1 MAIVRRLAGII
12 ILAVATLSGD
22 AIPALTQDRATT
34 ADLSGVVFDQSNAV
48 VPGTVV
54 AATNT
59 ATGVERKAVSNGAG
73 RYAIPALPPGTYTIK
88 AALAGFAT
96 VVKDDVVLT
105 LGQNAQ
111 LDFTLAVGGTSES
124 VTVTGASTPV
134 DAHRTAVATVVSQGQ
149 IDSLPTNGR
158 NFMSFSVIT
167 PGVNTDRTPQQGAS
181 ATSGLTFAGQRAR
194 SNNIT
199 VDGLDNNDI
208 TTGSVRATFSQEA
221 VQEFQVIANSYPA
234 EFGKAS
240 GGIVNIVT
248 RSGGNTV
255 RGNIFNYFR
264 HDALNAR
271 EHFEM
276 YDPAGERID
285 QGKAPY
291 SQYQFGGTLGGPIRR
306 NRSFFFLSAERLR
319 VRANNFVNIDDT
331 TPVIVSGQNYGT
343 VVDIL
348 RRDGFPVEVGHVP
361 YRVESDQA
369 LARVDSAVT
378 SNHHVTFRFNWA
390 DLLDENVEPWG
401 GQVARS
407 AGAYLDSRDLMGA
420 ASFTSVLSPRTFNE
434 LRLQVAYRDQNVVSL
449 DPTCGGA
456 CDQDNEGGPALGI
469 GAIRVGR
476 QILTPQ
482 PRENIR
488 YQVVDA
494 VTHEAG
500 PHHLKAGLD
509 FSYVNMLSV
518 ALPETFGG
526 YYRFQPLPNLN
537 LTANQLLALGL
548 PVAYAQGYGNPSSA
562 GACSDV
568 SLFAEDDWRAA
579 DNLTFKLGVRYQNQ
593 FWPEMTEHVAGLPPY
608 GWPTDNNNV
617 APRLGASWNPRGD
630 GKTYLH
636 ASYGVFYENHLTAVW
651 GLPVLISGTPEH
663 VRQRIVTFPN
673 AAAAWQAP
681 GRRLPEP
688 VDSYPSAV
696 FTIDPALKTPYA
708 HHASIGVERTF
719 AGGLSMSAAFVYVR
733 GFDQVGLIDYNPVI
747 GRAPNGRPLRVLDGG
762 VPGTSAELEQLT
774 SWGESWYRGL
784 TVSVGKRFDGRSQF
798 LASYTLSKA
807 EDTTTDYAFSGP
819 QNVGYG
825 RDPANPDGLPLGF
838 SPDLERGPS
847 LQDQRHR
854 FVLSGVYAV
863 GWGVTVSGIVTI
875 GSGRPFNI
883 IAGADLNKDGDTV
896 SSDRPWTN
904 PADPATAIGRNAGLL
919 PGTSA
924 VDLRVAKRLAVGGR
938 ARLDLMIETFNLLN
952 HTNYT
957 QVDAVFGTGA
967 YPGSP
972 LPTFGQFTKAAPP
985 FQAQVAVRLSF

>member
-1 MAIVRRLAGII
+1 MAIVRRLASII

-22 AIPALTQDRATT
+22 AMPALTQDRATA

-54 AATNT
+54 AVTNT

-208 TTGSVRATFSQEA
+208 TTGSVRAAFSQEA
-221 VQEFQVIANSYPA
+221 VQEFQVLANSYSA

-248 RSGGNTV
+248 RSGANAV
-255 RGNIFNYFR
+255 RGNIFTYYR

-276 YDPAGERID
+276 YNPAGDTMD

-291 SQYQFGGTLGGPIRR
+291 SQYQSGGTVGGPIRR
-306 NRSFFFLSAERLR
+306 NRSFFFFSAERLR

-331 TPVIVSGQNYGT
+331 TPVIVSGRNYGT

-348 RRDGFPVEVGHVP
+348 RRDGFPVEIGHVP

-369 LARVDSAVT
+369 LAKVDAVT
-378 SNHHVTFRFNWA
+378 SNHHVTFRLNWG

-420 ASFTSVLSPRTFNE
+420 ASITSILSPRSVNE

-449 DPTCGGA
+449 DPTCTGT
-456 CDQDNEGGPALGI
+456 CDQDDEGGPALVV

-476 QILTPQ
+476 QFLTPQ

-488 YQVVDA
+488 YQVVDT
-494 VTHEAG
+494 VSHDAG

-509 FSYVNMLSV
+509 FSYINMPSV
-518 ALPETFGG
+518 ALPMTFGG
-526 YYRFQPLPNLN
+526 SYRFQPLPNLN
-537 LTANQLLALGL
+537 WTANQLLALGL
-548 PVAYAQGYGNPSSA
+548 PAAYSQGYGNPSSA
-562 GACSDV
+562 GAYSDV
-568 SLFAEDDWRAA
+568 SMFAEDDWRAA
-579 DNLTFKLGVRYQNQ
+579 DDLTVKLGVRYQNQ
-593 FWPEMTEHVAGLPPY
+593 YWPGMTERVAGLPPY

-617 APRLGASWNPRGD
+617 APRLGASWNLRGD
-630 GKTYLH
+630 GKTSLH
-636 ASYGVFYENHLTAVW
+636 ASYGVFYENHVTAIW

-663 VRQRIVTFPN
+663 VRQRTVIFPN
-673 AAAAWQAP
+673 AVTGWQTP

-688 VDSYPSAV
+688 MGSYPSLV
-696 FTIDPALKTPYA
+696 FTIDPGLKTPYA
-708 HHASIGVERTF
+708 HHASIGLERTF
-719 AGGLSMSAAFVYVR
+719 ADGFAMSATFAYVR
-733 GFDQVGLIDYNPVI
+733 GFHQVGLIDYNPVI
-747 GRAPNGRPLRVLDGG
+747 GRAPDGRPIRPLDGG
-762 VPGTSAELEQLT
+762 VPGSSATVNQLT

-784 TVSVGKRFDGRSQF
+784 MVSVGKRFGGRSQF

-819 QNVGYG
+819 QNVGFG

-838 SPDLERGPS
+838 EPDLERGPS

-854 FVLSGVYAV
+854 LVLSGVYAV
-863 GWGVTVSGIVTI
+863 GWGVTVSGIVTV

-883 IAGADLNKDGDTV
+883 IAGADLNRDGDTV

-904 PADPATAIGRNAGLL
+904 PADPATAIGRNTGLL
-919 PGTSA
+919 LGTSS

-938 ARLDLMIETFNLLN
+938 ARLDVMVEMFNVLN

-967 YPGSP
+967 YPDSP
-972 LPTFGQFTKAAPP
+972 LPTFGQYTKAAPP
-985 FQAQVAVRLSF
+985 FQAQLVVKLSF